1 MDCYDN
7 LLEDYFGYERHD
19 INYKYTVQ
27 EVADMFSNDIVLMRI
42 NGHLTCSIR
51 GGIVTDI
58 FNCTNEL
65 VDVAWVVT

>member
-27 EVADMFSNDIVLMRI
+27 EIADMFSNDTVLMRI
-42 NGHLTCSIR
+42 DGHLTASINSV
-51 GGIVTDI
+51 VTDI
-58 FNCTNEL
+58 FDCTNEL